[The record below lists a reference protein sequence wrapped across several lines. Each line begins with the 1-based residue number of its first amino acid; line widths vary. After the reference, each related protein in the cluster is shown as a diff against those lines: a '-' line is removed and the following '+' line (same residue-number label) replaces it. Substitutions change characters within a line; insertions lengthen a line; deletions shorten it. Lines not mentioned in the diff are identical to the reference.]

1 MIIIHA
7 GFHINPL
14 KEQAFLEDIQTL
26 VTASRTEEG
35 NISYDLMKDTEKESV
50 YTMVEVWK
58 DTAAVEAHNSS
69 EHFTSFVGRAPEYLA
84 APLDVNI
91 FEGNKLER

>member
-7 GFHINPL
+7 EFHINPT
-14 KEQAFLEDIQTL
+14 KEQAFLEEIRPL
-26 VTASRTEEG
+26 VAASRAEEG
-35 NISYDLMKDTEKESV
+35 NISYDLMKDTERESV

-58 DTAAVEAHNSS
+58 DTAAVEIHNAS

-84 APLDVNI
+84 APLDVKI
-91 FEGNKLER
+91 YEGNKIEK

>member
-7 GFHINPL
+7 EFKINPIQ
-14 KEQAFLEDIQTL
+14 EQAFLEEIRPL
-26 VTASRTEEG
+26 VAASRAEAG
-35 NISYDLMKDTEKESV
+35 NISYDLMKDTEREHV

-58 DTAAVEAHNSS
+58 DSSAVESHNAS

-84 APLDVNI
+84 APLDVKI
-91 FEGNKLER
+91 YEGNKIEK

>member
-7 GFHINPL
+7 EFQINPI
-14 KEQAFLEDIQTL
+14 KEQAFLEEVRLL
-26 VTASRTEEG
+26 VSSSRSEEG
-35 NISYDLMKDTEKESV
+35 NISYDLMKDTERESV

-58 DTAAVEAHNSS
+58 DSSAVESHNTS

-84 APLDVNI
+84 APLDVKI
-91 FEGNKLER
+91 YEGNKIEK